1 MNGKNRFVLPLVL
14 GLVAVLFF
22 VAVVVTAVVLK
33 TSDKIVGIDYECNYS
48 HNSSLVSSIAATLGN
63 RAAEFN
69 NGVCLMEKKEYGEAY
84 DVMVAA
90 AEKGLAEAQCALG
103 QMYAEGLGV
112 AQDPEKSEHWYRM
125 AANQGERIALA
136 SLGSWYYD
144 GIVVPKNRSEAKKLW
159 IRALKI
165 VPENINSN
173 PRVWETWR
181 TYVEA
186 RLGTM
191 YLDGDGAQQDYDEA
205 LRYLTRAASAGD
217 ALAQNNLAYMY
228 AVGKGVEQNHQKA
241 VEWGMKSA
249 MQGNAQAQVSVAGAY
264 KRGEGVEQD
273 YEKAFE
279 WMEKAAMQGDAV
291 AQNELGIAYEL
302 GEGVERDYN
311 KAIEWY
317 QKSAAQG
324 FQIAQQNLARF
335 YEAPSAGWEEI
346 DETAEN
352 TSAEDPDPDR
362 DGVCDPWVSLNGVMD
377 EYGAVCTGVD
387 ECPAQAGSG
396 NANGC
401 P

>member
-1 MNGKNRFVLPLVL
+1 MNNKNRFIVPLVL
-14 GLVAVLFF
+14 GLAAVLFF
-22 VAVVVTAVVLK
+22 AAAVVSAVVLK
-33 TSDKIVGIDYECNYS
+33 TSDKIVGIDYECDYS
-48 HNSSLVSSIAATLGN
+48 HNNSFISSIAAALGN

-69 NGVCLMEKKEYGEAY
+69 NGICLMEKKEYGEAY
-84 DVMVAA
+84 DVFVSA
-90 AEKGLAEAQCALG
+90 AEKGLAEAQCELG
-103 QMYAEGLGV
+103 YMYAEGLGV
-112 AQDPEKSEHWYRM
+112 TQDPEKSEHWYRM
-125 AANQGERIALA
+125 AANQGNGSALV
-136 SLGSWYYD
+136 SLGLMYYD
-144 GIVVPKNRSEAKKLW
+144 GTVVSKNRLEAAKLW
-159 IRALKI
+159 IRALDI
-165 VPENINSN
+165 Y
-173 PRVWETWR
+173 PRTWH
-181 TYVEA
+181 TDVEFL
-186 RLGTM
+186 LGDM
-191 YLDGDGAQQDYDEA
+191 YLNGDGVAQDYGEA
-205 LRYLTRAASAGD
+205 LRYLTRSANAGN
-217 ALAQNNLAYMY
+217 AVAQNNLAYMY
-228 AVGKGVEQNHQKA
+228 AVGKGVEKNHQKA

-249 MQGNAQAQVSVAGAY
+249 MQGNAQAQLSVAGAY

-377 EYGAVCTGVD
+377 EYNHLCKGVD

>member
-1 MNGKNRFVLPLVL
+1 MNNKNRFIVPLVL
-14 GLVAVLFF
+14 GLVAVLFL

-33 TSDKIVGIDYECNYS
+33 TSDKIVGLDNECNYS
-48 HNSSLVSSIAATLGN
+48 HNSSLISSIAAMLGN
-63 RAAEFN
+63 RAAEYN
-69 NGVCLMEKKEYGEAY
+69 KGVCLLEKKEYGEAY
-84 DVMVAA
+84 DVFVSA
-90 AEKGLAEAQCALG
+90 AEKGLAEAQCELG
-103 QMYAEGLGV
+103 YMYAEGLGV
-112 AQDPEKSEHWYRM
+112 TQDPEKSEHWYRM
-125 AANQGERIALA
+125 AANQGDGSALV
-136 SLGSWYYD
+136 SLGFMYYD
-144 GIVVPKNRSEAKKLW
+144 GTVVPKNRLEAAKLW
-159 IRALKI
+159 ERALDI
-165 VPENINSN
+165 HPI
-173 PRVWETWR
+173 PRGWDVWHVD
-181 TYVEA
+181 VEFL
-186 RLGTM
+186 LGDM
-191 YLDGDGAQQDYDEA
+191 YLNGDGVAQDYDEA
-205 LRYLTRAASAGD
+205 LRYLTRSANAGN
-217 ALAQNNLAYMY
+217 AVAQNNLAYMY

-249 MQGNAQAQVSVAGAY
+249 MQGNAQAQLSVAGAY

-302 GEGVERDYN
+302 GKGVERDYN

-317 QKSAAQG
+317 QKAAAQG
-324 FQIAQQNLARF
+324 YQIAQQNLERF

-377 EYGAVCTGVD
+377 EYNHLCKGVD

>member
-22 VAVVVTAVVLK
+22 VAVVVTAVVLR
-33 TSDKIVGIDYECNYS
+33 TSDKIVGLDYECNYS
-48 HNSSLVSSIAATLGN
+48 HNSSLVSSIASALGN

-69 NGVCLMEKKEYGEAY
+69 KGLCLLEKKEYGEAY
-84 DVMVAA
+84 DAFVPI
-90 AEKGLAEAQCALG
+90 AEKGLADAQCLLG
-103 QMYAEGLGV
+103 DMYAEGLGV
-112 AQDPEKSEHWYRM
+112 SQDLEKAEHWYRM
-125 AANQGERIALA
+125 AANQFNGCGLI
-136 SLGSWYYD
+136 SLGFMYYD
-144 GIVVPKNRSEAKKLW
+144 GNVVPKDRSEAAKLW
-159 IRALKI
+159 KRALDI
-165 VPENINSN
+165 SPVS
-173 PRVWETWR
+173 RGWETW
-181 TYVEA
+181 YANIEG
-186 RLGTM
+186 RLGLM
-191 YLDGDGAQQDYDEA
+191 YLEGDGVRQNYDDA
-205 LRYLTRAASAGD
+205 LRYLTRAAGADD

-324 FQIAQQNLARF
+324 LQIAQQNLARF

>member
-1 MNGKNRFVLPLVL
+1 MNNKNRFIVPLVL
-14 GLVAVLFF
+14 GLAAALFF
-22 VAVVVTAVVLK
+22 AAAVVSAVVLK

-48 HNSSLVSSIAATLGN
+48 HNNSFISSIAATLGN

-69 NGVCLMEKKEYGEAY
+69 KGVCLMEKKEYGEAY
-84 DVMVAA
+84 DVMVSA

-112 AQDPEKSEHWYRM
+112 TQDPEKSEHWYRM

-173 PRVWETWR
+173 PRVWETWETWR

-191 YLDGDGAQQDYDEA
+191 YLDGDGVLQDYDEA

-217 ALAQNNLAYMY
+217 ALAQNSLGYMY
-228 AVGKGVEQNHQKA
+228 GMGKGVERDYYKA
-241 VEWGMKSA
+241 VKW
-249 MQGNAQAQVSVAGAY
+249 Y
-264 KRGEGVEQD
+264 KE
-273 YEKAFE
+273 
-279 WMEKAAMQGDAV
+279 AAMQGYAT
-291 AQNELGIAYEL
+291 AQYNMGVMYEL
-302 GEGVERDYN
+302 GQGVEQDYN

-317 QKSAAQG
+317 KKAAAQG
-324 FQIAQQNLARF
+324 YQDAQKNLDRL
-335 YEAPSAGWEEI
+335 YENGGASQTASKKSTADDPLGDLDLDNLFT
-346 DETAEN
+346 DEDTVGG
-352 TSAEDPDPDR
+352 DPFAD
-362 DGVCDPWVSLNGVMD
+362 LL
-377 EYGAVCTGVD
+377 
-387 ECPAQAGSG
+387 
-396 NANGC
+396 
-401 P
+401 